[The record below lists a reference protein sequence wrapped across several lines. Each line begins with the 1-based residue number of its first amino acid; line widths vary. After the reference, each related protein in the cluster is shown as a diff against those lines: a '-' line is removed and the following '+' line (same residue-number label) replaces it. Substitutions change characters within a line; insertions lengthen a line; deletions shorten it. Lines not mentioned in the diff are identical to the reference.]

1 KDMEIAIMLSIAY
14 IVGMLFNII
23 IILIAEKNLL
33 NLNISLNA
41 ATLCVS
47 LGITL
52 IIIIF
57 LVAITHYRNSMIY
70 KDK

>member
-1 KDMEIAIMLSIAY
+1 
-14 IVGMLFNII
+14 MLFNII
-23 IILIAEKNLL
+23 IILIAKKNLL

-41 ATLCVS
+41 ATLCIS